1 MELWQVLALTIWTGL
16 CIYDIL
22 GPSVILGF
30 RPLIAGFGAGLI
42 VGDVTLGM
50 AIGATMELMALG
62 VYTYGGATIPDYQTG
77 AILGTALAA
86 ASGQG
91 VAFGLTV
98 GIPAALLMTQLD
110 VVGRFLPTFW
120 IHAADRAAEQ
130 GDVRKLGFLHWTA
143 FLPWALTRM
152 IPVFLAA
159 WLGPAAVE
167 SFSNSIP
174 QWFMKGM
181 TTVGHV
187 LPALGFAMLL
197 KIMPVERYW
206 YFMLFGFVL
215 FAYMKVSLLGIAMFA
230 LALTIV
236 YTQLKYR
243 NEGASSGV

>member
-1 MELWQVLALTIWTGL
+1 MLALTLWTGL

-22 GPSVILGF
+22 GPSVLLGF

-42 VGDVTLGM
+42 MGDVTLGM

-86 ASGQG
+86 ASDQG

-110 VVGRFLPTFW
+110 VLGRFLPTFW
-120 IHAADRAAEQ
+120 IHAADRAAEEANL
-130 GDVRKLGFLHWTA
+130 RKLGFLHWTA
-143 FLPWALTRM
+143 FLPWCLTRM

-167 SFSNSIP
+167 AFSHSIP
-174 QWFMKGM
+174 EWFMKGM

-215 FAYMKVSLLGIAMFA
+215 FAYMKVSLLGIAIFA

-236 YTQLKYR
+236 YTRLKYGD
-243 NEGASSGV
+243 EEASSGV